1 MLGTTA
7 QKVFNDR
14 RAVKTTHDIMANFL
28 SSLEGEEW
36 KRVRQL
42 IAPTFSDVKLRSLLP
57 IMRGCADR
65 MLATLS
71 TVASKSD
78 PSVDLKD
85 LFGHYTMDVIA
96 RTAFGAEPDQQFVE
110 QASAL
115 FTFPFW
121 RKFLDYVVPMWILDP
136 LGFTVLPKV
145 SELGWDLSLGYLFCL
160 TLSDITHRLS
170 FCPCRARTRWN
181 SSDMWR

>member
-7 QKVFNDR
+7 HTVFPDR

-36 KRVRQL
+36 KRVRAL

-57 IMRGCADR
+57 IMHGCAER
-65 MLATLS
+65 VLERLATATDS
-71 TVASKSD
+71 PDA
-78 PSVDLKD
+78 SVDLKEV
-85 LFGHYTMDVIA
+85 FGHYTMDVIA
-96 RTAFGAEPDQQFVE
+96 RTAFGAAPDQYFVE

-121 RKFLDYVVPMWILDP
+121 RKFLDYVMPMWILDRV
-136 LGFTVLPKV
+136 GHTVLPKV
-145 SELGWDLSLGYLFCL
+145 RIVLMYFSPRG
-160 TLSDITHRLS
+160 IRLS
-170 FCPCRARTRWN
+170 KRH
-181 SSDMWR
+181 